1 LALATLP
8 VTVFSG
14 PNPAADLR
22 FFIGRQPRRPPKAAP
37 QFFTTEEAPQLIA
50 TLKAAYPRWYAFV
63 LTGLLGGLRW
73 GESTALQLGDIDW
86 KRGRL
91 HVQRSFS
98 DKTNCIEAPKSGK
111 ARWVQAS
118 PELLA
123 ALRSH
128 IEAMTLEGQVKRWT
142 PEQRQLVFP
151 NTQGRVTRA
160 IRGLRLAPA
169 AHQGRAH
176 PPRLPCHSALV
187 RYLAPGG
194 RDGPPLGAR
203 TTRARE
209 HRPDG

>member
-1 LALATLP
+1 
-8 VTVFSG
+8 
-14 PNPAADLR
+14 
-22 FFIGRQPRRPPKAAP
+22 
-37 QFFTTEEAPQLIA
+37 
-50 TLKAAYPRWYAFV
+50 V

-151 NTQGRVTRA
+151 NTQGRVTHHGLFAGCVWRPLLTKA
-160 IRGLRLAPA
+160 GLIHRGYHATRHSFATWLLEGGTDLRWV
-169 AHQGRAH
+169 QGQLGHASIGQTADCYGHVQHDRHA
-176 PPRLPCHSALV
+176 SAVNSLDQ
-187 RYLAPGG
+187 YL
-194 RDGPPLGAR
+194 R
-203 TTRARE
+203 
-209 HRPDG
+209 